1 MSLAC
6 VFVFRFI
13 AKSAGMEVRVGMA
26 RVNGRK
32 EWRVLF
38 RGVVFFGTLTY
49 SRFFRYVV
57 VILCHPRTHR
67 TPSHTPARVHNTHLN
82 NVQIGAWASFAVLEL
97 SPDPYKSPLWA
108 KAVQAWEV
116 VVYVLMKTIAYA

>member
-1 MSLAC
+1 MEGRWDTSL
-6 VFVFRFI
+6 
-13 AKSAGMEVRVGMA
+13 
-26 RVNGRK
+26 
-32 EWRVLF
+32 
-38 RGVVFFGTLTY
+38 Y
-49 SRFFRYVV
+49 SRFRSIV

-67 TPSHTPARVHNTHLN
+67 TPSHTPARFHSHLN

-116 VVYVLMKTIAYA
+116 VVYVLMKP